1 MKTAKT
7 RAWEE
12 KCFADVVEFVQAH
25 PRLEMIDEYRK
36 IAVKGHT
43 GTVIGRVR
51 VASLAHVKDFRVS
64 LLQFMSLRDS
74 GRTYNVD
81 DPRRVRK

>member
-7 RAWEE
+7 REWEE

-36 IAVKGHT
+36 IAVKSASG
-43 GTVIGRVR
+43 GVIGRVR
-51 VASLAHVKDFRVS
+51 VSSLAHVKDFRVS
-64 LLQFMSLRDS
+64 LVQFMALRDS

-81 DPRRVRK
+81 DPRKVRK